1 MDNPLQAL
9 PSFRWYIAFVILRAS
24 LVVDSW
30 GIQKLPDDLTLPFS
44 PEDAIGQSET
54 LAPSDATGTQPVA
67 APEVRSTPERIGPYR
82 VIRLLGEGG
91 MGAVYEA
98 EQDQPRR
105 RVALKVIKAAWAS
118 PELLKR
124 FERESQAL
132 GRLHHAGIAQVY
144 QAGSAQTGF
153 GVQPFF
159 AMELIDGKPLVD
171 YADDHGLHAPQRLHL
186 MIQVCEAVEHAHQRG
201 IIHRDLKPGNILV
214 DESGQPKILDFGLAR
229 ATDSDAQAT
238 RQTDM
243 GQLLGTLAYMSPEQV
258 LADPLALDTRSDV
271 YALGVILYELLAGK
285 LPYTLSRHLHEA
297 VRTIQETDPAPLSVV
312 SRVYR
317 GDIETIV
324 AKALEKDKG
333 RRYTSA
339 AELGAD
345 LRRHLQDEPIVA
357 RPASTS
363 YQLAKFAKRNR
374 ILVGG
379 IAAVMLVLA
388 AGATVST
395 ILAIRA
401 TRAQALAEQ
410 RRMQTEQ
417 ARAIAVERE
426 KDAVTAQKL
435 ADQRRIEADAA
446 RSAEAKQRAA
456 AVHSAQEAKK
466 ESQAA
471 QQNFNMARDA
481 VDNYFTKVSES
492 PELKAHNLEKLR
504 RQLLLTAR
512 DFYQK
517 FSDEHADDKF
527 LKADLGAAM
536 LRVGSADLQMGETA
550 QSEQSLIRSRTILEM
565 AFKEHPG
572 NRVIAD
578 NLFATYA
585 NLGLLYADTS
595 QYDKAEQSSEQ
606 AIAFT
611 KAWSAHHSL
620 DGSELNQRADLYD
633 SFGSLETRAG
643 KLPKAIAAYGDAL
656 AIRRQLVNQYP
667 KEDAYKTGLVMTDV
681 NMVGTLAAMNEVA
694 KALPSAEESVTMGEA
709 LYGTHPGDPDV
720 QNRLAASY
728 NNLGGLYTL
737 LGRNGDAEK
746 AHLHALKL
754 REALAAEHPAIV
766 EYGIRVAS
774 SYINLGELTERR
786 NDPTA
791 ALSWLKKGEN
801 ALLGVLASQPH
812 QSTARYYLS
821 YDYSWQARACD
832 SQGDNK
838 AAAQNWQRAIDYDDH
853 NDPTLRVG
861 KAMAMARLGDALGAT
876 ALADKLVKG
885 NPRTDA
891 LFELA
896 GVYAVAAQD
905 AKLAATDGS
914 KSVALLNR
922 VAAAG
927 YFKVPEQLQQLK
939 TSTQFTAIR
948 ARDDYKQMMAGIG
961 RSK

>member
-1 MDNPLQAL
+1 L
-9 PSFRWYIAFVILRAS
+9 LRVVRVCYAS
-24 LVVDSW
+24 RIVDPW
-30 GIQKLPDDLTLPFS
+30 GITKLTDDSTLPF
-44 PEDAIGQSET
+44 
-54 LAPSDATGTQPVA
+54 
-67 APEVRSTPERIGPYR
+67 APENTIEQAGTTAAKDETVASFATERAARSIPERIGPFR
-82 VIRLLGEGG
+82 IVRLLGEGG

-118 PELLKR
+118 PEMIRR

-144 QAGSAQTGF
+144 QAGSADTGF
-153 GVQPFF
+153 GIQPFF
-159 AMELIDGKPLVD
+159 AMELIDGMPLVD
-171 YADDHGLHAPQRLHL
+171 YANHRRLNTRERLQL
-186 MIQVCEAVEHAHQRG
+186 MIHVCEAVEHAHQRG

-214 DESGQPKILDFGLAR
+214 DEAGQPKILDFGLAR

-271 YALGVILYELLAGK
+271 YALGIVVYELLAGK
-285 LPYTLSRHLHEA
+285 LPYTLSRRLHEA

-333 RRYTSA
+333 RRYASA
-339 AELGAD
+339 AELAAD
-345 LRRHLQDEPIVA
+345 LKRYLHDEPIVA
-357 RPASTS
+357 RPASTI
-363 YQLAKFAKRNR
+363 YQLAKFARRNR
-374 ILVGG
+374 ILVSG
-379 IAAVMLVLA
+379 IAAVMLVLT

-417 ARAIAVERE
+417 ARAIAVQRE
-426 KDAVTAQKL
+426 QEALAAQKL
-435 ADQRRIEADAA
+435 ADQRRKEADAA
-446 RSAEAKQRAA
+446 RSAEAKQRAV
-456 AVHSAQEAKK
+456 AVRSAKEARM

-492 PELKAHNLEKLR
+492 SELKAHNLEQLR

-517 FSDEHADDKF
+517 FSDEHADDKL

-536 LRVGSADLQMGETA
+536 LRVGSADMQVGENA
-550 QSEQSLIRSRTILEM
+550 QSEQSLLRSRTILQT
-565 AFKEHPG
+565 AFKEHPE

-578 NLFATYA
+578 NLFSAYASLGILYA
-585 NLGLLYADTS
+585 NTS
-595 QYDKAEQSSEQ
+595 QYDKAEQASEQ

-611 KAWSAHHSL
+611 KEWSAHHTL

-643 KLPKAIAAYGDAL
+643 KLPRAIEAYSDAL
-656 AIRRQLVNQYP
+656 AIRQTLVTQYP
-667 KEDAYKTGLVMTDV
+667 KEDAYKTGLVMTDL
-681 NMVGTLAAMNEVA
+681 NMVSTLAATNQLG
-694 KALPSAEESVTMGEA
+694 KALPAAEESVKIGED
-709 LYGTHPGDPDV
+709 LYASHPGDPDI

-728 NNLGGLYTL
+728 NNLGGMYTL
-737 LGRNGDAEK
+737 LGRNDAAEK
-746 AHLHALKL
+746 AHLHSLKL
-754 REALAAEHPAIV
+754 RETLAAEHPAIV

-786 NDPTA
+786 NDPPA
-791 ALSWLKKGEN
+791 ALGWLKKGES
-801 ALLGVLASQPH
+801 ALLGVLAAQPH
-812 QSTARYYLS
+812 QATARYYLS
-821 YDYSWQARACD
+821 YDYSWQARAYD
-832 SQGDNK
+832 SQGDK
-838 AAAQNWQRAIDYDDH
+838 KDAAQYWERAIQFDDH

-861 KAMAMARLGDALGAT
+861 KAIAMARLGDAAAAT
-876 ALADKLVKG
+876 AMADQLVAG
-885 NPRTDA
+885 NPGSDA

-896 GVYAVAAQD
+896 GVYALAAQD
-905 AKLAATDGS
+905 QTLAATEGS

-939 TSTQFTAIR
+939 AGPQFKAIR
-948 ARDDYKQMMAGIG
+948 MRADYKEIIAKI
-961 RSK
+961 SAH